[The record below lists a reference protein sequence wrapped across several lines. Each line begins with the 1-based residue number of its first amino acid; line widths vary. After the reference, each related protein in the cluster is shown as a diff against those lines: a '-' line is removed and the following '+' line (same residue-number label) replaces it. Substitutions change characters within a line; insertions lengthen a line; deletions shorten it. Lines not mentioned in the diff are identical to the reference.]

1 MLLTRLRLAGLS
13 AAIFTGCV
21 ALVPSALSQD
31 APSPP
36 SPDPAASAAP
46 EEAYPAHIR
55 PQAHYPQQRR
65 SVVQHYPYP
74 YPEYY
79 HGDSSGGF
87 RNPGGRGRYAEYF
100 PAGDDYHDR
109 TATDPVRRAK
119 FDQGGGAPDRAEQI
133 AAYNAGTQ
141 RYNAIQR
148 SIDSYARPYW
158 GVGFGAGGFGG
169 FW

>member
-1 MLLTRLRLAGLS
+1 MSLTRLRLAGLS
-13 AAIFTGCV
+13 AASFTVCAAFSSLAV
-21 ALVPSALSQD
+21 SQD
-31 APSPP
+31 AV
-36 SPDPAASAAP
+36 PDAPPAAASPGPQAP
-46 EEAYPAHIR
+46 YPSHIR

-65 SVVQHYPYP
+65 SVVQHYSYP
-74 YPEYY
+74 YPSYY
-79 HGDSSGGF
+79 HGDASGGF

-100 PAGDDYHDR
+100 PAGDDFHDQ
-109 TATDPVRRAK
+109 TAQDPVRRAK

-158 GVGFGAGGFGG
+158 GGGFGVGGFGG